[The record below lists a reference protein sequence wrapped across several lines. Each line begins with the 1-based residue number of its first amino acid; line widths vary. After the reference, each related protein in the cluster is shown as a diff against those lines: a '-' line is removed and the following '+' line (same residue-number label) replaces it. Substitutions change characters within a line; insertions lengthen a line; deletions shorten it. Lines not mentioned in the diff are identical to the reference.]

1 MTPLTPAE
9 RNALRLRTE
18 KADEV
23 FSGRTVGELILDV
36 RKAHADASAGL
47 LGASLDAILA
57 QCIAEPFEPWPGSL
71 VAALVAPEQ
80 LAENGSRL
88 GGILG
93 NSRAAYTWTGSTGT
107 TSAPGERLPVD
118 GDKQPRREGLDLLHR
133 RTRSRVRLGRRP
145 LAEHE
150 TPPASTAV
158 GRGRSRQAL
167 HPAFNSLAATQ
178 PVGCANSIRT
188 GAATGNLG
196 ICRRNRICAPH
207 RVRASWL
214 PPESPQPAESPHRLR
229 QPPGEHGSSRRRL
242 GVPPRDARRFV
253 RRRAASGRRSR
264 STSSAPF
271 AAISLLG
278 SA

>member
-1 MTPLTPAE
+1 M
-9 RNALRLRTE
+9 
-18 KADEV
+18 
-23 FSGRTVGELILDV
+23 
-36 RKAHADASAGL
+36 
-47 LGASLDAILA
+47 
-57 QCIAEPFEPWPGSL
+57 
-71 VAALVAPEQ
+71 
-80 LAENGSRL
+80 
-88 GGILG
+88 
-93 NSRAAYTWTGSTGT
+93 
-107 TSAPGERLPVD
+107 
-118 GDKQPRREGLDLLHR
+118 
-133 RTRSRVRLGRRP
+133 RLGRRP

-207 RVRASWL
+207 RVRASCVVAPIRSRAGTSSRWQPAARRPSRRPMSYFERPRWL